1 MSQTRKT
8 TRRIYVGNVAIGG
21 DAPVS
26 VQSMTKTH
34 TTDVEATVAQITALK
49 EAGCEIIRIAVLNED
64 AARALGQIKR
74 AVSIAIIADIHFDWR
89 LALMSIEGGVDGLRI
104 NPGNIGALWKVKE
117 LVSACKDKAIPIRIG
132 VNAGSLQKDI
142 LTTYGHPTPEAIVES
157 ARRHIEILEEMDFNL
172 IKVSLKASNVPA
184 TVEAYRLFS
193 SQYDYPLH
201 VGVSE
206 AGPPPSGIIKS
217 AVGLGILLYEGI
229 GDTMRVSLTAEPQ
242 EEVATAYS
250 ILRSIGLRSQGMD
263 IVSCPTCGR
272 TRIDLINLVK
282 EAQVRLRPLNKNIT
296 VAIMGC
302 EVNGP
307 GEAKEADVGIA
318 GGNGVGLL
326 FKKGEVVKKVKESE
340 LLDALVETIEGMS
353 G

>member
-1 MSQTRKT
+1 MSQTR
-8 TRRIYVGNVAIGG
+8 TRKIYVGTVAVGG
-21 DAPVS
+21 DAPIS
-26 VQSMTKTH
+26 VQSMTKTP
-34 TTDVEATVAQITALK
+34 TTDVQATVNQIAALK
-49 EAGCEIIRIAVLNED
+49 EAGCDIIRIAVLNDD
-64 AARALGQIKR
+64 AAEALSKIKR
-74 AVSIAIIADIHFDWR
+74 SVSIPIIADIHFDWK
-89 LALMSIEGGVDGLRI
+89 LALKSIAGGVDGLRI

-117 LVSACKDKAIPIRIG
+117 LVNACKDKGIPIRIG

-142 LTTYGHPTPEAIVES
+142 LMSYGHPTPEAIVES

-172 IKVSLKASNVPA
+172 IKVSLKASNVPS
-184 TVEAYRLFS
+184 TVEAYRAFS
-193 SQYDYPLH
+193 RQYDYPLH
-201 VGVSE
+201 IGVSE

-229 GDTMRVSLTAEPQ
+229 GDTMRVSLTAQPE
-242 EEVATAYS
+242 EEVKTAYS
-250 ILRSIGLRSQGMD
+250 ILRSIGLRAHGID
-263 IVSCPTCGR
+263 IISCPTCGR

-282 EAQVRLRPLNKNIT
+282 EAEERLRPLKKTIT

-326 FKKGEVVKKVKESE
+326 FKKGVVVKKVMESE
-340 LLDALVETIEGMS
+340 LLDCLVETIS
-353 G
+353 TL